1 MLGSRLNLE
10 VRVYGV
16 GIGLGSGLR
25 MGVRLGFRC
34 GLVSVGAE
42 VGIAIIRVEFGFLVY
57 ISQSSLE

>member
-1 MLGSRLNLE
+1 M
-10 VRVYGV
+10 YGV